1 MKSIVLTGMILLACF
16 SASAQTPT
24 RDTAALAKVATL
36 QVVEAA
42 CGQCRLGL
50 PGKDCNLAVRVD
62 GMAYFVDGTTIDEHG
77 DAHAPDGFC
86 QAIRKAEVKG
96 AVVNDRFKISYFKL
110 LPAVV
115 KKPGGTK

>member
-1 MKSIVLTGMILLACF
+1 MKFIFLLGALLT
-16 SASAQTPT
+16 ASVVTQAQTPAT
-24 RDTAALAKVATL
+24 DTTLLVKDVDL

-62 GMAYFVDGTTIDEHG
+62 GKAYFVDGTSIDDHG

-96 AVVNDRFKISYFKL
+96 TVVNDRFKVTHFKL
-110 LPAVV
+110 LPASP
-115 KKPGGTK
+115 KKPGGSQ